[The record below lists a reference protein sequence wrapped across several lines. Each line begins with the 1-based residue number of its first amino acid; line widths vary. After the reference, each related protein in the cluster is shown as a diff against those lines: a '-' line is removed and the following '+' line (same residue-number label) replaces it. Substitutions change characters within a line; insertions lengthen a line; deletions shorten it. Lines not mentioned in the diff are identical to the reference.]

1 MNGDQ
6 WELLGNPQVT
16 AGSSVTGEQFTELF
30 GLFILA
36 SWFQG
41 HVEVCEANNVWAEL
55 VTFKEKVPHVLLKYG
70 TYKCMHLFKK
80 LRNALG
86 SNIYLCTVPT

>member
-1 MNGDQ
+1 M
-6 WELLGNPQVT
+6 
-16 AGSSVTGEQFTELF
+16 TGEQFELF

-70 TYKCMHLFKK
+70 NVLISVC
-80 LRNALG
+80 
-86 SNIYLCTVPT
+86 IYLKSLGMH